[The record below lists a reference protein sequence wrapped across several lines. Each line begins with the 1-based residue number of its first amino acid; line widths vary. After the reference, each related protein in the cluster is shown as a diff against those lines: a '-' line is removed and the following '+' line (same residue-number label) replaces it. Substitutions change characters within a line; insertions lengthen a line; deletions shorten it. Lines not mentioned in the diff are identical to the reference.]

1 MVYGSL
7 DLLLASI
14 LTTSYEFLGGAAR
27 SPYELKLKKLDAKNL
42 RPLLLNK
49 MHSSNPRQGSSSWSS
64 AAAAAAIQTITGA
77 THVGQICHT
86 VTHSVKWLF
95 IDLIMSDLV
104 YWLASV
110 PI

>member
-1 MVYGSL
+1 MIYGSL

-42 RPLLLNK
+42 RGPLLGNQ

-64 AAAAAAIQTITGA
+64 AAAAAAIQTTGA

-86 VTHSVKWLF
+86 VTHSIKWLF

-104 YWLASV
+104 WLASV

>member
-1 MVYGSL
+1 MIYGSL

-42 RPLLLNK
+42 RPLLLNQ

-64 AAAAAAIQTITGA
+64 AAAAPIQTTGA

-86 VTHSVKWLF
+86 VTQSVKWLF
-95 IDLIMSDLV
+95 FDLIMSEFG
-104 YWLASV
+104 
-110 PI
+110 